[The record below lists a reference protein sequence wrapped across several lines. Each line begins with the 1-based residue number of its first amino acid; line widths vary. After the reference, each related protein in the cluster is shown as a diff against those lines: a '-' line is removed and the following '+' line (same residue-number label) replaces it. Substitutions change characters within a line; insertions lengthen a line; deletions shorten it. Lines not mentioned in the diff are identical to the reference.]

1 MIGLFLCLK
10 EESSMF
16 DTQENRYITR
26 GVNEQVPKEIQQRCF
41 QLIDEKVKQAE
52 IQLDYLQIFEFNRD
66 DQRGTITI
74 VHRQEEPF
82 FIDYSEIRITK
93 NLVNFQIKKL
103 WVCTD
108 PQKLDQKSNFW
119 GSVFLWL
126 NIVLNSS

>member
-1 MIGLFLCLK
+1 
-10 EESSMF
+10 MF

-26 GVNEQVPKEIQQRCF
+26 VVNEQVPKGIQHCCF

-93 NLVNFQIKKL
+93 DLVNFQIKKL
-103 WVCTD
+103 WVIDDHTHQTMLL
-108 PQKLDQKSNFW
+108 PEEY
-119 GSVFLWL
+119 
-126 NIVLNSS
+126 